1 MKKSNII
8 IAAGLLLASVALPAA
23 AQLKLNGAGA
33 TFPYVIY
40 SKWFDV
46 YHTKTNIEFNYQS
59 IGSGGGIKQITE
71 GTVDFGASDGPMT
84 DAQLK
89 EAADKQGTQVLHI

>member
-1 MKKSNII
+1 MKKTTI
-8 IAAGLLLASVALPAA
+8 LALALTVLCLPAF

-46 YHTKTNIEFNYQS
+46 YSKKIRINKFEKAAISVGVWLKYS
-59 IGSGGGIKQITE
+59 I
-71 GTVDFGASDGPMT
+71 VY
-84 DAQLK
+84 
-89 EAADKQGTQVLHI
+89 